1 MEDQHM
7 KCKYFN
13 VAAQIE
19 NTTTV
24 TWRVFFPMCPKI
36 NVSQL
41 CNQSAGAYVAAV
53 TVCAQRLF

>member
-1 MEDQHM
+1 M